1 MNTAETNHSAV
12 VLAPLIK
19 TINQIATFYTTLP
32 RPEEAKQMMLKHLI
46 ATWDPSMFEPLLNN
60 LEALKQEQEREQ
72 EQYGRLSLFAAEVL
86 ELYRSESFL
95 EINKRPAH

>member
-1 MNTAETNHSAV
+1 MNTAEPNHSVV

-19 TINQIATFYTTLP
+19 TINQIATFYTILP

-46 ATWDPSMFEPLLNN
+46 ANWDPSMFEPLIEN
-60 LEALKQEQEREQ
+60 LGHLKQEREQ
-72 EQYGRLSLFAAEVL
+72 EQYKRLSLFAAEVL

-95 EINKRPAH
+95 EIN